1 MPLETGKSRAA
12 FQHNVRTEVKA
23 GKPVKQSVA
32 IAYREAGE
40 KRGKDALAKAIAAG
54 EREAEAQRQ
63 AKAMLEGKTI
73 SGRDRARVRR

>member
-1 MPLETGKSRAA
+1 MPLKQGSSAKVRSENIAELRRSGYGAKQAA
-12 FQHNVRTEVKA
+12 
-23 GKPVKQSVA
+23 A

-40 KRGKDALAKAIAAG
+40 KRGKDSLAKAIAAG
-54 EREAEAQRQ
+54 ARETEAQRQ